1 MDVYFDNSAT
11 TKVLAPV
18 ADLVMKVMT
27 EEIRPQS
34 MVRECARNSISK
46 RLRKSLQVH

>member
-18 ADLVMKVMT
+18 ADIVMKVMT
-27 EEIRPQS
+27 ED
-34 MVRECARNSISK
+34 N
-46 RLRKSLQVH
+46 